1 MNNLSQSLE
10 DYLETISIIKKEG
23 DIVRTKELAKRLNV
37 TLPSVTEAVKNL
49 ATKGLVTYKR
59 YSNIELTTKGQK
71 IADQVYKRHEALVKF
86 FTNVLKINK
95 ETAMQDA
102 CKIEHSLSKES
113 YDKLIKFLE
122 DY

>member
-113 YDKLIKFLE
+113 YDKLIKFLK